1 MRQISKLNFLC
12 YSTSHH
18 KFIPPFYTSCKSLLI
33 IIQGL
38 ISRLP
43 IGAARAVAFGP
54 SGELLAVGMKTGELI
69 VITLPSMKIWA
80 KKRDRNS
87 CINDIR

>member
-1 MRQISKLNFLC
+1 M
-12 YSTSHH
+12 
-18 KFIPPFYTSCKSLLI
+18 SCKSLLI

-54 SGELLAVGMKTGELI
+54 SGELLAVGMKTGEFI